1 MCGQLMYRRA
11 TTLITIIFQSK
22 ANHVVAYFAPGI
34 I

>member
-1 MCGQLMYRRA
+1 MYRRA

-22 ANHVVAYFAPGI
+22 ANHVVAYYAPGI